1 MKKLRA
7 SDFRRPSRR
16 GVGVLLILSVGV
28 TAALVA
34 GRTAAAVAGQNA
46 NLKPDAPAVS
56 YFKDIRPI
64 VREHCA
70 GCHQPA
76 VKQGEL
82 TLTTHERIM
91 DGGAKGRVF
100 MPGQPEQRLLI
111 ATLTVTKLLQMH
123 S

>member
-46 NLKPDAPAVS
+46 NLKPDARAVS

-82 TLTTHERIM
+82 TLTTYEGFM
-91 DGGAKGRVF
+91 DGGAKGKVIR
-100 MPGQPEQRLLI
+100 PGQPDQSLLI
-111 ATLTVTKLLQMH
+111 AYLTGAEKP
-123 S
+123 

>member
-1 MKKLRA
+1 MLAKNKEAQPLTTGRPGTIFEPLDHRVSVSSSRSVFRTMKPPRA
-7 SDFRRPSRR
+7 NGCKHASRR
-16 GVGVLLILSVGV
+16 AVGVLLILSVGV

-34 GRTAAAVAGQNA
+34 GQTAAAAGQQKA
-46 NLKPDAPAVS
+46 DLKPDAGPVS

-82 TLTTHERIM
+82 TLT
-91 DGGAKGRVF
+91 
-100 MPGQPEQRLLI
+100 
-111 ATLTVTKLLQMH
+111 
-123 S
+123 